1 MARDDTRKILKNIE
15 KYIKS
20 GKLQNAINEYL
31 KLLQINPRDLAAINQ
46 LGDLYVR
53 VGNYREAYK
62 YYKKLAEYYEKT
74 DNIPKSIAIYR
85 KIYRLDP
92 KNIEVAFKL
101 GELFQR
107 IGAEVDAKKIYI
119 DVAEYLKFQKKTDE
133 VLKVYKKL
141 AELDRENIDILMT
154 LAEMYKK
161 EYHPQGAAE
170 TYVKIG
176 DIYNKRGE
184 VEKAIEAYKE
194 AFNLDQNLLYLK
206 TLIDTY
212 KKNEKIEEAIIFLE
226 NIKDKDKKGEF
237 KKLLS
242 QLYLETKNYEKAEEI
257 LLQLSKDIDI
267 TDVEPY
273 EYLAKL
279 YVEQNNYTKAFELI
293 NPVIDLLIDNNKEN
307 KAQDL
312 LNVILTKNPQFLPAL
327 QKRASIFEK
336 FGKENS
342 LILVLVSIAEVY
354 ENNKEYEKAK
364 EIYEKLLIMDPT
376 KEEFRFELERLSRL
390 TKGEKEVDEEEK
402 KRREIE
408 EKTIVENLSQFVK
421 IFESGF
427 KEEAIREVQNLSEMY
442 PSNPRI
448 KEQLLDF
455 LLKNNSLDQ
464 ALKTGHQLIEIY
476 ERLGEKESIA
486 ATVERLI
493 KYFPNDPLLNNY
505 ITSSKT
511 EISFGE
517 TEEGADTEFKEN
529 EKKVEEFLGEIEFFI
544 NNDFL
549 DEAEKTVM
557 KALEIYPNNLELI
570 KKKEFIEN
578 LRKTSEF
585 KEDEK
590 EVNEFNNDLE
600 DELFIEE
607 DSKKE
612 QEIEISENN
621 ITGKNESEEM
631 EIEDEIEIDLDLSL
645 ENSETK
651 EDLEDSVIE
660 EKSEEELFPDMG
672 NKEELVLEDNREK
685 ATELKSDD
693 NNRGM
698 EAFSE
703 ADNLS
708 DNPVFEDLDFDFDL
722 AEEKID
728 KELDT
733 SEDISSIKDSDIL
746 DIDQEMEDFNNLL
759 EGEDIFDIPE
769 SYYYEVGTVVSDEI
783 KAIKD
788 VSEEAKDTVT
798 TTMEKNLD
806 DILSQF
812 KEKLEGTIEK
822 EDYGTRYNLG
832 IAYFGMGLYDE
843 AINDF
848 LISSKSE
855 KYKFDSFVHLGLSFF
870 KKGVF
875 SEAER
880 WFKEALNIK
889 GRSKEEYLSLKYEL
903 ANLYEIEG
911 KINEAI
917 NLLNEIVKE
926 DPNYRDASE
935 KLNSLRS

>member
-15 KYIKS
+15 KYIKN

-141 AELDRENIDILMT
+141 AELDKENINILRT

-176 DIYNKRGE
+176 DIYRKKGE
-184 VEKAIEAYKE
+184 IEKAIEAYKE
-194 AFNLDQNLLYLK
+194 AFNLDKNLLYLK

-212 KKNEKIEEAIIFLE
+212 KKNGKIEEAIKFLE
-226 NIKDKDKKGEF
+226 NINNKGKKGEF

-242 QLYLETKNYEKAEEI
+242 QLYLETKNYEKAEKI

-279 YVEQNNYTKAFELI
+279 YVEQNNFTKAFEII
-293 NPVIDLLIDNNKEN
+293 NPVINLLIENNKEN

-327 QKRASIFEK
+327 QKRASIFKK

-342 LILVLVSIAEVY
+342 LILVLISIAEVY

-376 KEEFRFELERLSRL
+376 KEEFRFELNRLSRL
-390 TKGEKEVDEEEK
+390 TRGEKEVDEEEK

-455 LLKNNSLDQ
+455 LLKNKSLDQ

-476 ERLGEKESIA
+476 ERLGEKESISF
-486 ATVERLI
+486 TVERLI

-517 TEEGADTEFKEN
+517 TEGEGDSEFKEN
-529 EKKVEEFLGEIEFFI
+529 EKKAEEFLGEIEFFL

-549 DEAEKTVM
+549 DEAEKTVL
-557 KALEIYPNNLELI
+557 KALEIYPNNIELI

-585 KEDEK
+585 KDEK
-590 EVNEFNNDLE
+590 EVHEFNDDLE
-600 DELFIEE
+600 EELFIEE
-607 DSKKE
+607 DNKKE
-612 QEIEISENN
+612 QKIEIGENN
-621 ITGKNESEEM
+621 KNVKNKSEEM
-631 EIEDEIEIDLDLSL
+631 DIEDEIEIDFDLSL
-645 ENSETK
+645 ENNETK
-651 EDLEDSVIE
+651 EDLG
-660 EKSEEELFPDMG
+660 KSAIKEQPEEELFG
-672 NKEELVLEDNREK
+672 NLENKEYAVSEDKGEK
-685 ATELKSDD
+685 AEELKVDKKD
-693 NNRGM
+693 NGID
-698 EAFSE
+698 ALSE
-703 ADNLS
+703 TDNLS

-722 AEEKID
+722 AEQKID

-733 SEDISSIKDSDIL
+733 SEDISNIKDSDIL
-746 DIDQEMEDFNNLL
+746 DIDQEMEDFNNIL

-848 LISSKSE
+848 LISSKSD

-880 WFKEALNIK
+880 WFKAALKVK

-926 DPNYRDASE
+926 DSNYRDAKE